1 MFPGFICSVS
11 VHAKTPTVALLCK
24 QEVAVFY
31 VLGAVRSKA
40 DQRGMHAFHGCK
52 ELVNVCACEYLCVRL
67 LDTDRSLC

>member
-1 MFPGFICSVS
+1 MFPGFIFSVS

-40 DQRGMHAFHGCK
+40 DQRGMHAFHVCK
-52 ELVNVCACEYLCVRL
+52 KLVNVCACEYLCVRL